1 MIIILGLIILVAA
14 LVVAVAGIMGNA
26 GSAHQ
31 VSHFSVLG
39 YHLTGSSGTLFL
51 AGIVVGAAGL
61 LGLSLLLAGARRT
74 SRRGSAAR
82 RGLQQS
88 RRETAAATQERDD
101 LIDQRDTARAYTAS
115 NLTSDSGTAVPEP
128 QPGPAASR
136 TDSPRRSHPHRRP
149 QTGQQPRYRPAPTT
163 MARMPPLPSPI
174 PPPTYRPARP
184 IQLSRPSSPHC
195 RWTLARPVHR
205 SEPRR
210 TVRRFLAG
218 APARAGADLS
228 CGAPCR
234 CSQSPT

>member
-128 QPGPAASR
+128 QPGPAVDRWSRLRRLTDRLAPAQSPAQAPPDWPAAEVPASAY
-136 TDSPRRSHPHRRP
+136 DD
-149 QTGQQPRYRPAPTT
+149 GAN
-163 MARMPPLPSPI
+163 AASPI
-174 PPPTYRPARP
+174 ADPTADVPASAP
-184 IQLSRPSSPHC
+184 DSAEPAVVPALS
-195 RWTLARPVHR
+195 VD
-205 SEPRR
+205 
-210 TVRRFLAG
+210 AG
-218 APARAGADLS
+218 AT
-228 CGAPCR
+228 
-234 CSQSPT
+234 SPSE